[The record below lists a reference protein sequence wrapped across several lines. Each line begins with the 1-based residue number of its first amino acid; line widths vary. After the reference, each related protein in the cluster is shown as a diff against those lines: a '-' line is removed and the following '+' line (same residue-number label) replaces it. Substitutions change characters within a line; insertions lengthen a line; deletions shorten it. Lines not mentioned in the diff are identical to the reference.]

1 MSEENVEILRRG
13 FELFQD
19 GRIDEWVQTLD
30 TDIEWDISAH
40 PLPDFP
46 NTGSGRDAFVGHMG
60 NYLSG
65 WNDYETSIKELI
77 DRGDDVV
84 AIMHERARM
93 RGSDMTLDRDL
104 PNVWTVRDGRAVR
117 FRVFKTRDQAL
128 EAAGL
133 SE

>member
-1 MSEENVEILRRG
+1 MEVVRRG
-13 FELFQD
+13 FELWQD
-19 GRIDEWVQTLD
+19 GRIEEWIETLD
-30 TDIEWDISAH
+30 ADIEWDVSAH

-46 NTGSGRDAFVGHMG
+46 DTGSGRDALAGHMG
-60 NYLSG
+60 AYLSG

-93 RGSDMTLDRDL
+93 RGSDITLDRDL